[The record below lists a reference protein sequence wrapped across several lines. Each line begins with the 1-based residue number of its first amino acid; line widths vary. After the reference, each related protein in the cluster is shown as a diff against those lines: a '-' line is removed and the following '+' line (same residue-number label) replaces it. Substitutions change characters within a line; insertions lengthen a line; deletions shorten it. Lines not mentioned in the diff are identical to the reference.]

1 MKQGINFMR
10 ITRGSVPRML
20 GIARTRNNAPP
31 AQMPQDGGDIDPD
44 EPSDRLR
51 PYGCNY
57 DESEATGEPP
67 YWATW
72 GF

>member
-1 MKQGINFMR
+1 MATARDSEPGILGTSK
-10 ITRGSVPRML
+10 TRDTPPLEMPEGDTETAGFSESPRPF
-20 GIARTRNNAPP
+20 T
-31 AQMPQDGGDIDPD
+31 
-44 EPSDRLR
+44 
-51 PYGCNY
+51 YNY